1 MTPRRTS
8 PPRPCARAAASFLA
22 SLLALAA
29 PLFQAVAADDKSS
42 PIRIELN
49 KLETRAEGCRVWLV
63 VGNPGAEALDPLRLD
78 LVLFGRDGVVSR
90 RLAVDAGPLPAG
102 KTSARIFD
110 VAGLACDD
118 VGSVLLNDV
127 LACGGVSA
135 EQRAACVSRAT
146 LSSRAGGVPFGK

>member
-1 MTPRRTS
+1 MAPRRIS
-8 PPRPCARAAASFLA
+8 LPRLCAFAAASFPA
-22 SLLALAA
+22 WLLALAA
-29 PLFQAVAADDKSS
+29 HSSRAVAADDRSS

-63 VGNPGAEALDPLRLD
+63 VGNTGTEALDPFRLD

-102 KTSARIFD
+102 KTSVRIFD

-127 LACGGVSA
+127 LACGGVGA
-135 EQRAACVSRAT
+135 EQRAACVSRAA